1 VLDQSRPRIAVNV
14 ESSQWEIDAMPRAVP
29 LILSS
34 LIACAFTGLVVVQ
47 AKSQQQSAPASPA
60 GSQGPATGGGRDVKA
75 GDDEVLATITA
86 GNATE
91 KVTKGEV
98 RTFTSRYTFGPDD
111 TPDSIYRITLDTLIN
126 TKLLSMF
133 LARQPITVTPDKV
146 DEQIEQ
152 LKQQL
157 KSEGQ
162 DLPTAILQNKI
173 SMDDIRKEYES
184 RLRWD
189 QYWKS
194 RATEA
199 TLRKYADDNRD
210 LFSGTQWRASHI
222 LIKVDPDASEAEKQK
237 AKQKLANIKKE
248 IEAGTITFAAAA
260 NKYSEDPA
268 NSGGAGGDL
277 DYFTLGTGLVE
288 EFTNVAFRLKK
299 GTISDPVETPFG
311 FHLIQVTDRKE
322 GKPVDFEQNKPYIMR
337 EYATVLQKNVVMA
350 ERKAAK
356 TDIKP
361 MPKDLFPTQAAP
373 AAPAATAT
381 GSGGEKVSTKG
392 TETSTPK

>member
-1 VLDQSRPRIAVNV
+1 
-14 ESSQWEIDAMPRAVP
+14 
-29 LILSS
+29 
-34 LIACAFTGLVVVQ
+34 
-47 AKSQQQSAPASPA
+47 
-60 GSQGPATGGGRDVKA
+60 
-75 GDDEVLATITA
+75 VLATITV
-86 GNATE
+86 GNATD

-98 RTFTSRYTFGPDD
+98 KKFTNRYTFTADD
-111 TPDSIYRITLDTLIN
+111 TPESIYRVTLETLIN
-126 TKLLSMF
+126 TKLLAMF
-133 LARQPITVTPDKV
+133 LARQNLAVTPEKI

-157 KSEGQ
+157 KAEGQ
-162 DLPTAILQNKI
+162 DLPTAMLQNKV

-184 RLRWD
+184 RVRWD

-199 TLRKYADDNRD
+199 TLRKFADDNRD
-210 LFSGTQWRASHI
+210 RFSGTQLRASHI
-222 LIKVDPDASEAEKQK
+222 LLKVDPDASESEKQK
-237 AKQKLANIKKE
+237 ARQKLANIKKQ

-288 EFTNVAFRLKK
+288 DFTDVAFKLKK

-337 EYATVLQKNVVMA
+337 EFATMLQKNVVVA

-356 TDIKP
+356 IDIKP
-361 MPKDLFPTQAAP
+361 MPKDLFPSQTAP
-373 AAPAATAT
+373 AAPAT
-381 GSGGEKVSTKG
+381 GAADDKAITKG
-392 TETSTPK
+392 EAGAPK